1 MMRAPEVTGMAEF
14 VEAGRLDEIP
24 PGTGATVK
32 IAGISIA
39 LFNVDGTIWA
49 LNDTCPHAGSS
60 LAAGALEGNVVTC
73 ASHGWQYDVATGQLI
88 AAPGLKTTTYP
99 AKVVDGAILV
109 SIDRETCREPASS
122 VNRCLSAA
130 YKMQGG

>member
-24 PGTGATVK
+24 PGTGATVT

-60 LAAGALEGNVVTC
+60 LAAGALE
-73 ASHGWQYDVATGQLI
+73 ATSLPVLPT
-88 AAPGLKTTTYP
+88 PGSTMSRR
-99 AKVVDGAILV
+99 A
-109 SIDRETCREPASS
+109 
-122 VNRCLSAA
+122 N
-130 YKMQGG
+130 